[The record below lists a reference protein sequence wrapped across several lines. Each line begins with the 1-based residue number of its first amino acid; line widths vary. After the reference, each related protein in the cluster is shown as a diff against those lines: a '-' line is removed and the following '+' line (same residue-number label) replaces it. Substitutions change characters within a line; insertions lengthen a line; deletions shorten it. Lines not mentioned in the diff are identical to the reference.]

1 MRNVRAAGG
10 EMGEEGGKKKREKH
24 MKHQMTNSG
33 NRRCHGKAVAVMY
46 S

>member
-1 MRNVRAAGG
+1 MSNVRAAGR
-10 EMGEEGGKKKREKH
+10 ETGEEGREKKREKN